1 MTTTLLEKNDET
13 YWVPETIREGR
24 FANWLRDARDWNL
37 SRNRYWGTP
46 IPVSKNIIQG

>member
-1 MTTTLLEKNDET
+1 MYTSEFPFLQMTTTLLEKNDET

-37 SRNRYWGTP
+37 SRCRFLN
-46 IPVSKNIIQG
+46 V